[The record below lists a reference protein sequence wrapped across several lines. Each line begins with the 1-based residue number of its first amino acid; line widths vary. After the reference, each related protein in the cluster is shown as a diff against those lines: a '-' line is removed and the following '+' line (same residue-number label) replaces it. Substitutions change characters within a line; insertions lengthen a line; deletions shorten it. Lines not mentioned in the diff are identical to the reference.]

1 MKEITEKMSFFK
13 QFENSIILHKSDEN
27 TFSMIPSKDY
37 FVGNTPHGGYLTA
50 VMQKALS
57 LCMPHQHV
65 INSNTLYLDRTE
77 PEEIIVQVKKIRESR
92 GSSVGKVTLIQDNKS
107 RCMMTGIC
115 SDFNFMKGVSDLET
129 SPSKTF
135 DEDRNLFISLNFDN
149 NKEDLTPSF
158 IKQTNCKIAKKHA
171 WWLESNKHLCDEAR
185 CAGFISMGDETPD
198 QFVLSFYSDF
208 FPPVVMNK
216 YGPLGWV
223 PTLSLTTNIRQL
235 PTTNELFMDVIA
247 KDLNKGFFEQ
257 DCQIWDL
264 NKNLVATSR
273 QLTRILKS
281 EEKLP
286 HLI

>member
-1 MKEITEKMSFFK
+1 MSFFK
-13 QFENSIILHKSDEN
+13 QFENSIAIDRSDEN
-27 TFSMIPSKDY
+27 LFSMTPSKDY

-50 VMQKALS
+50 VMQKAISLS
-57 LCMPHQHV
+57 MPHPHL

-77 PEEIIVQVKKIRESR
+77 PREISIRVEKIRESR
-92 GSSVGKVTLIQDNKS
+92 GSSVGQVSLIQDDKL

-115 SDFNFMKGVSDLET
+115 SDFHYMNGVNDLET
-129 SPSKTF
+129 HPPKIFNEERDS
-135 DEDRNLFISLNFDN
+135 FISLNFDN
-149 NKEDLTPSF
+149 KEEGITPSF
-158 IKQTNCKIAKKHA
+158 IKQTQCEIAIKHA
-171 WWLESNKHLCDEAR
+171 WWLKNEADLGDEAR
-185 CAGFISMGDETPD
+185 CSGFISMGDEIPD

-235 PTTNELFMDVIA
+235 PTTSELFMDVKA

>member
-1 MKEITEKMSFFK
+1 MSFFK
-13 QFENSIILHKSDEN
+13 QFENSIIIDTSDEDI
-27 TFSMIPSKDY
+27 FSMTPSKDY

-57 LCMPHQHV
+57 LSMPHPHV

-77 PEEIIVQVKKIRESR
+77 PKEIIIQVDKIRESR
-92 GSSVGKVTLIQDNKS
+92 GSSVGRVSLIQDDKL

-115 SDFNFMKGVSDLET
+115 SDFNYMNGVNDL
-129 SPSKTF
+129 KTLPPKIF
-135 DEDRNLFISLNFDN
+135 NEDRGLFISLNFDN
-149 NKEDLTPSF
+149 KQEGFTPSF
-158 IKQTNCKIAKKHA
+158 IKQTKCEIAKQHA
-171 WWLESNKHLCDEAR
+171 WWLKNEDELGDEAR
-185 CAGFISMGDETPD
+185 CAGFISMGEEIPD

-235 PTTNELFMDVIA
+235 PSTSELFMDVIA

-286 HLI
+286 HLTKQ

>member
-1 MKEITEKMSFFK
+1 MSFFK
-13 QFENSIILHKSDEN
+13 QFENSIAIDRSDEN
-27 TFSMIPSKDY
+27 LFSMTPSKDY

-50 VMQKALS
+50 VMQKAISLS
-57 LCMPHQHV
+57 MPHPHL

-77 PEEIIVQVKKIRESR
+77 PREIIIKVEKIRESR
-92 GSSVGKVTLIQDNKS
+92 GSSVGQVSLIQDDKL

-115 SDFNFMKGVSDLET
+115 SDFHYMNGVNDLET
-129 SPSKTF
+129 PPPEIFNNKRDS
-135 DEDRNLFISLNFDN
+135 FISLNFDN
-149 NKEDLTPSF
+149 KEESITPSF
-158 IKQTNCKIAKKHA
+158 IKQTHCEIAIKHA
-171 WWLESNKHLCDEAR
+171 WWLKNEADLGDEAR
-185 CAGFISMGDETPD
+185 CSGFISMGDEIPD

-235 PTTNELFMDVIA
+235 PTTSELFMDVKA

>member
-1 MKEITEKMSFFK
+1 MSFFK
-13 QFENSIILHKSDEN
+13 QFEDSIIIDKSDEN
-27 TFSMIPSKDY
+27 IFSMTPSKDY

-57 LCMPHQHV
+57 LSMPHPHV

-77 PEEIIVQVKKIRESR
+77 PKEISIHVDKIRESR
-92 GSSVGKVTLIQDNKS
+92 GSSVGRVSLIQDEKL

-115 SDFNFMKGVSDLET
+115 SDFNYMNGVNDLET
-129 SPSKTF
+129 LPPNIFNEKRDF
-135 DEDRNLFISLNFDN
+135 FISLNFDN
-149 NKEDLTPSF
+149 KQEGFTPSF
-158 IKQTNCKIAKKHA
+158 IKQTKCEIAKQHA
-171 WWLESNKHLCDEAR
+171 WWLKNEDDLGEEAR
-185 CAGFISMGDETPD
+185 CAGFISMGEEIPD

-235 PTTNELFMDVIA
+235 PTTSELFMDVIA

>member
-1 MKEITEKMSFFK
+1 MSFFK
-13 QFENSIILHKSDEN
+13 QFENSIIIDRSDEDI
-27 TFSMIPSKDY
+27 FSMTPSKDY

-57 LCMPHQHV
+57 LSMPHPHV

-77 PEEIIVQVKKIRESR
+77 PKEIIIQVDKIRESR
-92 GSSVGKVTLIQDNKS
+92 GSSVGQVSLIQDDKL

-115 SDFNFMKGVSDLET
+115 SDFNYMNGVNDLET
-129 SPSKTF
+129 LPPKIF
-135 DEDRNLFISLNFDN
+135 NEDRGLFISLNFDN
-149 NKEDLTPSF
+149 KQEGFTPSF
-158 IKQTNCKIAKKHA
+158 IKQTKCEIAKQHA
-171 WWLESNKHLCDEAR
+171 WWLKNEDELGDEAR
-185 CAGFISMGDETPD
+185 CAGFISMGEEIPD

-235 PTTNELFMDVIA
+235 PSTSELFMDVIA

-286 HLI
+286 HLTKQ

>member
-1 MKEITEKMSFFK
+1 MSFFK
-13 QFENSIILHKSDEN
+13 QFENSIIIDRSDEDI
-27 TFSMIPSKDY
+27 FSMTPSKDY

-57 LCMPHQHV
+57 LSMPHPHV

-77 PEEIIVQVKKIRESR
+77 PKEIVIQVDKIRESR
-92 GSSVGKVTLIQDNKS
+92 GSSVGRVSLLQDDKL

-115 SDFNFMKGVSDLET
+115 SDFNYMNGVNDLET
-129 SPSKTF
+129 LPPKIF
-135 DEDRNLFISLNFDN
+135 NEDRGLFISLNFDN
-149 NKEDLTPSF
+149 KQEGFTPSF
-158 IKQTNCKIAKKHA
+158 IKQTKCEIAKQHA
-171 WWLESNKHLCDEAR
+171 WWLKNEDELGDEAR
-185 CAGFISMGDETPD
+185 CAGFISMGEEIPD

-235 PTTNELFMDVIA
+235 PSTSELFMDVIA

-286 HLI
+286 HLTKQ

>member
-1 MKEITEKMSFFK
+1 MSFFK
-13 QFENSIILHKSDEN
+13 QFENSIAIDRLDEN
-27 TFSMIPSKDY
+27 LFSMTPSKDY

-50 VMQKALS
+50 LMQKAISLS
-57 LCMPHQHV
+57 MPHPHL

-77 PEEIIVQVKKIRESR
+77 PREISIKVEKIRESR
-92 GSSVGKVTLIQDNKS
+92 GSSVGQVSLIQDNKL

-115 SDFNFMKGVSDLET
+115 SDFHYMNGVNDLET
-129 SPSKTF
+129 HPPKIFSEERDS
-135 DEDRNLFISLNFDN
+135 FISLNFDN
-149 NKEDLTPSF
+149 KEEGITPSF
-158 IKQTNCKIAKKHA
+158 IKQTQCEIATKHA
-171 WWLESNKHLCDEAR
+171 WWLKNEADLGEEAR
-185 CAGFISMGDETPD
+185 CSGFISMGDEIPD

-235 PTTNELFMDVIA
+235 PTTSELFMDVIA

-286 HLI
+286 HLTNNKDML

>member
-1 MKEITEKMSFFK
+1 MSLFT
-13 QFENSIILHKSDEN
+13 QFENSIIIDKSDEN
-27 TFSMIPSKDY
+27 IFSMTPSKDY

-57 LCMPHQHV
+57 LSMPHPHV

-77 PEEIIVQVKKIRESR
+77 PKEISIHVDKIRESR
-92 GSSVGKVTLIQDNKS
+92 GSSVGRVSLIQDEKL

-115 SDFNFMKGVSDLET
+115 SDFNYMNGVNDLET
-129 SPSKTF
+129 LPPKIFNEKRDS
-135 DEDRNLFISLNFDN
+135 FISLNFDN
-149 NKEDLTPSF
+149 KQEGFTPSF
-158 IKQTNCKIAKKHA
+158 IKQTKCDIAKKHA
-171 WWLESNKHLCDEAR
+171 WWLKNENDLGDEAR
-185 CAGFISMGDETPD
+185 CSGFISMGEEIPD

-235 PTTNELFMDVIA
+235 PTTSELFMDVIA

>member
-1 MKEITEKMSFFK
+1 MSFFK
-13 QFENSIILHKSDEN
+13 QFENSIDIDRSDEN
-27 TFSMIPSKDY
+27 LFSMTPSKDY

-50 VMQKALS
+50 VMQKAISLS
-57 LCMPHQHV
+57 MPHPHL

-77 PEEIIVQVKKIRESR
+77 PREISIRVEKIRESR
-92 GSSVGKVTLIQDNKS
+92 GSSVGQVSLIQDDKL

-115 SDFNFMKGVSDLET
+115 SDFHYMNGVNDLET
-129 SPSKTF
+129 HPPKIFNEERDS
-135 DEDRNLFISLNFDN
+135 FISLNFDN
-149 NKEDLTPSF
+149 KEEGITPSF
-158 IKQTNCKIAKKHA
+158 IKQTQCDIAIKHA
-171 WWLESNKHLCDEAR
+171 WWLKNEADLGDEAR
-185 CAGFISMGDETPD
+185 CSGFISMGDEIPD

-235 PTTNELFMDVIA
+235 PTTSELFMDVKA

-286 HLI
+286 HLTNNKDML

>member
-1 MKEITEKMSFFK
+1 MSFFK
-13 QFENSIILHKSDEN
+13 QFENSIIIDKSDEN
-27 TFSMIPSKDY
+27 IFSMTPSKDY

-57 LCMPHQHV
+57 LSMPHPHV

-77 PEEIIVQVKKIRESR
+77 PKEISIHVDKIRESR
-92 GSSVGKVTLIQDNKS
+92 GSSVGRVSLIQDEKL

-115 SDFNFMKGVSDLET
+115 SDFNYMNGVNDLET
-129 SPSKTF
+129 LPPNIFNEKRDF
-135 DEDRNLFISLNFDN
+135 FISLNFDN
-149 NKEDLTPSF
+149 KQEGFTPSF
-158 IKQTNCKIAKKHA
+158 IKQTKCDIAKKHA
-171 WWLESNKHLCDEAR
+171 WWLKNENDLGDEAR
-185 CAGFISMGDETPD
+185 CAGFISMGEEIPD

-235 PTTNELFMDVIA
+235 PTTSELFMDVIA

>member
-1 MKEITEKMSFFK
+1 MSFFK
-13 QFENSIILHKSDEN
+13 QFENSINIDRSDEKL
-27 TFSMIPSKDY
+27 FSMTPSKDY
-37 FVGNTPHGGYLTA
+37 FVGNTPHGGYLIA
-50 VMQKALS
+50 VMQKAISLS
-57 LCMPHQHV
+57 MPHPHV

-77 PEEIIVQVKKIRESR
+77 PREISIKVEKIRESR
-92 GSSVGKVTLIQDNKS
+92 GSSVGQVSLIQDDKL

-115 SDFNFMKGVSDLET
+115 SDFHYMNGVNDLET
-129 SPSKTF
+129 LPPKIFNEERDS
-135 DEDRNLFISLNFDN
+135 FISLNFDN
-149 NKEDLTPSF
+149 KEEGITPSF
-158 IKQTNCKIAKKHA
+158 IKQTLCEIAIKHA
-171 WWLESNKHLCDEAR
+171 WWLKNEDDLGEAR
-185 CAGFISMGDETPD
+185 CSGFISMGDEIPD

-235 PTTNELFMDVIA
+235 PTTSELFMDVKA

>member
-1 MKEITEKMSFFK
+1 MSFFK
-13 QFENSIILHKSDEN
+13 QFENSIIIDRSDEN
-27 TFSMIPSKDY
+27 IFSMTPSKDY

-57 LCMPHQHV
+57 LSIPHQHV

-77 PEEIIVQVKKIRESR
+77 PKEICIQVKKVRESR
-92 GSSVGKVTLIQDNKS
+92 GSSVGQVSLIQDDKL

-115 SDFNFMKGVSDLET
+115 SDFNFMKGVNDLET
-129 SPSKTF
+129 LPPKIFNKERDS
-135 DEDRNLFISLNFDN
+135 FIPLNFE
-149 NKEDLTPSF
+149 NKQEGFTPSF
-158 IKQTNCKIAKKHA
+158 IKQTKCEIAKQHA
-171 WWLESNKHLCDEAR
+171 WWLKNEDDLGDEAR
-185 CAGFISMGDETPD
+185 CAGFISMGEEIPN

-235 PTTNELFMDVIA
+235 PTTSELFMDVIA

-264 NKNLVATSR
+264 NQNLVATSR

>member
-1 MKEITEKMSFFK
+1 MSFFK
-13 QFENSIILHKSDEN
+13 QFENSIDIDRSDEN
-27 TFSMIPSKDY
+27 LFSMTPSKDY

-50 VMQKALS
+50 VMQKAISLS
-57 LCMPHQHV
+57 MPHPHL

-77 PEEIIVQVKKIRESR
+77 PREISIRVEKIRESR
-92 GSSVGKVTLIQDNKS
+92 GSSVGQVSLIQDDKL

-115 SDFNFMKGVSDLET
+115 SDFHYMNGVNDLET
-129 SPSKTF
+129 HPPKIFNEERDS
-135 DEDRNLFISLNFDN
+135 FISLNFDN
-149 NKEDLTPSF
+149 KEEGITPSF
-158 IKQTNCKIAKKHA
+158 IKQTQCEIAIKHA
-171 WWLESNKHLCDEAR
+171 WWLKNEADLGDEAR
-185 CAGFISMGDETPD
+185 CSGFISMGDEIPD

-235 PTTNELFMDVIA
+235 PTTSELFMDVKA

>member
-1 MKEITEKMSFFK
+1 MSFFK
-13 QFENSIILHKSDEN
+13 QFENSIIIDKSDEN
-27 TFSMIPSKDY
+27 IFSMTPSKDY

-57 LCMPHQHV
+57 LSMPHPHV

-77 PEEIIVQVKKIRESR
+77 PKEISIHVDQIRESR
-92 GSSVGKVTLIQDNKS
+92 GSSVGRVSLIQDEKL

-115 SDFNFMKGVSDLET
+115 SDFNYMNGVNDLET
-129 SPSKTF
+129 LPPNIFNEKRDF
-135 DEDRNLFISLNFDN
+135 FISLNFDN
-149 NKEDLTPSF
+149 KQEGFTPSF
-158 IKQTNCKIAKKHA
+158 IKQTKCDIAKKHA
-171 WWLESNKHLCDEAR
+171 WWLKNENDLGDEAR
-185 CAGFISMGDETPD
+185 CAGFISMGEEIPD

-235 PTTNELFMDVIA
+235 PTTSELFMDVNA

>member
-1 MKEITEKMSFFK
+1 MSFFK
-13 QFENSIILHKSDEN
+13 QFENSIIIDKSDEN
-27 TFSMIPSKDY
+27 IFSMTPSKDY

-57 LCMPHQHV
+57 LSMPHPHV

-77 PEEIIVQVKKIRESR
+77 PKEISIHVDKIRESR
-92 GSSVGKVTLIQDNKS
+92 GSSVGRVSLMQDEKL

-115 SDFNFMKGVSDLET
+115 SDFNYMNGVNDLET
-129 SPSKTF
+129 LPPKIF
-135 DEDRNLFISLNFDN
+135 NKKRDLFISLNFDN
-149 NKEDLTPSF
+149 KQEGITPSF
-158 IKQTNCKIAKKHA
+158 IKQTKCDIAKQHA
-171 WWLESNKHLCDEAR
+171 WWLKNENDLAEEAR
-185 CAGFISMGDETPD
+185 CAGFISMGEEIPD

-235 PTTNELFMDVIA
+235 PTTSELFMDVIA

>member
-1 MKEITEKMSFFK
+1 MSFFK
-13 QFENSIILHKSDEN
+13 QFENSIIIDKSDEN
-27 TFSMIPSKDY
+27 IFSMTPSKDY

-57 LCMPHQHV
+57 LSMPHPHV

-77 PEEIIVQVKKIRESR
+77 PKEISIHVDKIRESR
-92 GSSVGKVTLIQDNKS
+92 GSSVGRVSLIQDEKL

-115 SDFNFMKGVSDLET
+115 SDFNYMNGVNDLET
-129 SPSKTF
+129 LPPNIFNEKR
-135 DEDRNLFISLNFDN
+135 DLFISLNFDN
-149 NKEDLTPSF
+149 KQEGFTPSF
-158 IKQTNCKIAKKHA
+158 IKQTKCDIAKKHA
-171 WWLESNKHLCDEAR
+171 WWLKNENDLGDEAR
-185 CAGFISMGDETPD
+185 CTGFISMGEEIPD

-235 PTTNELFMDVIA
+235 PTTSELFMDVIA

>member
-1 MKEITEKMSFFK
+1 MSFFK
-13 QFENSIILHKSDEN
+13 QFENSIIIDKSDEN
-27 TFSMIPSKDY
+27 IFSMTPSKDY

-57 LCMPHQHV
+57 LSMPHPHV

-77 PEEIIVQVKKIRESR
+77 PKEISIHVDQIRESR
-92 GSSVGKVTLIQDNKS
+92 GSSVGRVSLIQDEKL

-115 SDFNFMKGVSDLET
+115 SDFNYMNGVNDLET
-129 SPSKTF
+129 LPPNIFNEKRDF
-135 DEDRNLFISLNFDN
+135 FISLNFDN
-149 NKEDLTPSF
+149 KQEGFTPSF
-158 IKQTNCKIAKKHA
+158 IKQTKCDIAKKHA
-171 WWLESNKHLCDEAR
+171 WWLKNENDLGDEAR
-185 CAGFISMGDETPD
+185 CAGFISMGEEIPD

-235 PTTNELFMDVIA
+235 PKTSELFMDVIA

>member
-1 MKEITEKMSFFK
+1 MSFFK

-57 LCMPHQHV
+57 LSMPHQHV

-92 GSSVGKVTLIQDNKS
+92 GSSVGKVTLTQDNKS

-115 SDFNFMKGVSDLET
+115 SDFNYMNGVNDL
-129 SPSKTF
+129 KTLPPKIF
-135 DEDRNLFISLNFDN
+135 NEKRDLFISLNFDN
-149 NKEDLTPSF
+149 KQEGFTPSF
-158 IKQTNCKIAKKHA
+158 IKQTKCDIAKQHA
-171 WWLESNKHLCDEAR
+171 WWLKNENYLGDEAR
-185 CAGFISMGDETPD
+185 CSGFISMGEEIPD

-235 PTTNELFMDVIA
+235 PTTSELFMDVIA

>member
-1 MKEITEKMSFFK
+1 MSFFK
-13 QFENSIILHKSDEN
+13 QFENSINIDRSDEN
-27 TFSMIPSKDY
+27 LFSMTPSKDY

-50 VMQKALS
+50 VMQKAISLS
-57 LCMPHQHV
+57 MPHPHV

-77 PEEIIVQVKKIRESR
+77 PKEISIKVEKIRESR
-92 GSSVGKVTLIQDNKS
+92 GSSVGQVSLIQDDKL

-115 SDFNFMKGVSDLET
+115 SDFHYMNGVNDLET
-129 SPSKTF
+129 LPPKIFNEERDS
-135 DEDRNLFISLNFDN
+135 FISLNFDN
-149 NKEDLTPSF
+149 KEEGITPSF
-158 IKQTNCKIAKKHA
+158 IKQTLCEIAIKHA
-171 WWLESNKHLCDEAR
+171 WWLKNEDDLGEAR
-185 CAGFISMGDETPD
+185 CSGFISMGDEIPD

-235 PTTNELFMDVIA
+235 PTTSELFMDVIA

>member
-1 MKEITEKMSFFK
+1 MSFFK
-13 QFENSIILHKSDEN
+13 QFENSIAIDRLDEN
-27 TFSMIPSKDY
+27 LFSMTPSKDY

-50 VMQKALS
+50 VMQKAISLS
-57 LCMPHQHV
+57 MPHPHL

-77 PEEIIVQVKKIRESR
+77 PREISIRVEKIRESR
-92 GSSVGKVTLIQDNKS
+92 GSSVGQVSLIQDDKL

-115 SDFNFMKGVSDLET
+115 SDFHYMNGVNDLET
-129 SPSKTF
+129 HPPKIFNEERDS
-135 DEDRNLFISLNFDN
+135 FISLNFDN
-149 NKEDLTPSF
+149 KEEGITPSF
-158 IKQTNCKIAKKHA
+158 IKQTQCDIAIKHA
-171 WWLESNKHLCDEAR
+171 WWLKNEADLGDEAR
-185 CAGFISMGDETPD
+185 CSGFISMGDEIPD

-235 PTTNELFMDVIA
+235 PTTSELFMDVKA

>member
-1 MKEITEKMSFFK
+1 MSFFK
-13 QFENSIILHKSDEN
+13 QFENSIIIDKSDEN
-27 TFSMIPSKDY
+27 IFSMTPSKDY

-57 LCMPHQHV
+57 LSMPHPHV

-77 PEEIIVQVKKIRESR
+77 PKEISIHVDKIRESR
-92 GSSVGKVTLIQDNKS
+92 GSSVGRVSLIQDEKL

-115 SDFNFMKGVSDLET
+115 SDFNYMNGVNDLET
-129 SPSKTF
+129 LPPNIFNEKR
-135 DEDRNLFISLNFDN
+135 DLFISLNFDN
-149 NKEDLTPSF
+149 KQEGFTPSF
-158 IKQTNCKIAKKHA
+158 IKQTKCDIAKKHA
-171 WWLESNKHLCDEAR
+171 WWLKNENDLGDEAR
-185 CAGFISMGDETPD
+185 CAGFISMGEEIPD

-235 PTTNELFMDVIA
+235 PTTSELFMDVIA

-286 HLI
+286 HLTKQ

>member
-1 MKEITEKMSFFK
+1 MSFFK
-13 QFENSIILHKSDEN
+13 QFENSITIDKSDEN
-27 TFSMIPSKDY
+27 IFSMTPSKDY

-57 LCMPHQHV
+57 LSMPHPHV

-77 PEEIIVQVKKIRESR
+77 PKEIAIHVDKIRESR
-92 GSSVGKVTLIQDNKS
+92 GSSVGRVSLIQDEKL

-115 SDFNFMKGVSDLET
+115 SDFNYMNGVNDLET
-129 SPSKTF
+129 LPPKIF
-135 DEDRNLFISLNFDN
+135 NEKREFFISLNFDN
-149 NKEDLTPSF
+149 KQEGFTPSF
-158 IKQTNCKIAKKHA
+158 IKQTKCDIAKQHA
-171 WWLESNKHLCDEAR
+171 WWLKNENDLGDEAR
-185 CAGFISMGDETPD
+185 CAGFISMGEEIPD

-235 PTTNELFMDVIA
+235 PTTSELFMDVIA

-286 HLI
+286 HLTKQ

>member
-1 MKEITEKMSFFK
+1 MSFFK
-13 QFENSIILHKSDEN
+13 QFENSIAIDRLDEN
-27 TFSMIPSKDY
+27 LFSMTPSKDY

-50 VMQKALS
+50 VMQKAISLS
-57 LCMPHQHV
+57 MPHPHL

-77 PEEIIVQVKKIRESR
+77 PREISIKVEKIRESR
-92 GSSVGKVTLIQDNKS
+92 GSSVGQVSLIQDDKL

-115 SDFNFMKGVSDLET
+115 SDFHHMNGVNDLET
-129 SPSKTF
+129 LPPKIFSNERDS
-135 DEDRNLFISLNFDN
+135 FISLNFDN
-149 NKEDLTPSF
+149 KEEGITPSF
-158 IKQTNCKIAKKHA
+158 IKQTHCEIAIKHA
-171 WWLESNKHLCDEAR
+171 WWLKNEGDLGDEAR
-185 CAGFISMGDETPD
+185 CSGFISMGDEIPD

-235 PTTNELFMDVIA
+235 PTTSELFMDVKA

-286 HLI
+286 HLTNNKDML

>member
-1 MKEITEKMSFFK
+1 MSFFK
-13 QFENSIILHKSDEN
+13 QFENSIIIDRSDEDI
-27 TFSMIPSKDY
+27 FSMTPSKDY

-57 LCMPHQHV
+57 LSMPHPHV

-77 PEEIIVQVKKIRESR
+77 PKEIIIQVDKIRESR
-92 GSSVGKVTLIQDNKS
+92 GSSVGRVSLLQDNKL

-115 SDFNFMKGVSDLET
+115 SDFNYMNGVNDLET
-129 SPSKTF
+129 LPPKIF
-135 DEDRNLFISLNFDN
+135 NEDRGLFISLNFDN
-149 NKEDLTPSF
+149 KQEGFTPSF
-158 IKQTNCKIAKKHA
+158 IKQTKCEIAKQHA
-171 WWLESNKHLCDEAR
+171 WWLKNEDELGDEAR
-185 CAGFISMGDETPD
+185 CAGFISMGEEIPD

-235 PTTNELFMDVIA
+235 PSTSELFMDVIA

-286 HLI
+286 HLTKQ

>member
-1 MKEITEKMSFFK
+1 MSFFK
-13 QFENSIILHKSDEN
+13 QFENSIAIDRLDEN
-27 TFSMIPSKDY
+27 LFSMTPSKDY

-50 VMQKALS
+50 LMQKAISLS
-57 LCMPHQHV
+57 MPHPHL

-77 PEEIIVQVKKIRESR
+77 PREISIKVEKIRESR
-92 GSSVGKVTLIQDNKS
+92 GSSVGQVSLIQDNKL

-115 SDFNFMKGVSDLET
+115 SDFHYMNGVNDLET
-129 SPSKTF
+129 HPPKIFSEERDS
-135 DEDRNLFISLNFDN
+135 FISLNFDN
-149 NKEDLTPSF
+149 KEEGITPSF
-158 IKQTNCKIAKKHA
+158 IKQTQCEIATKHA
-171 WWLESNKHLCDEAR
+171 WWLKNEADLGEEAR
-185 CAGFISMGDETPD
+185 CSGFISMGDEIPD

-235 PTTNELFMDVIA
+235 PTTSELFMDVKA

-286 HLI
+286 HLTNNKDML

>member
-1 MKEITEKMSFFK
+1 MSFFK
-13 QFENSIILHKSDEN
+13 QFENSIDIDRSDEN
-27 TFSMIPSKDY
+27 LFSMTPSKDY

-50 VMQKALS
+50 VMQKAISLS
-57 LCMPHQHV
+57 MPHPHL

-77 PEEIIVQVKKIRESR
+77 PREISIRVEKIRESR
-92 GSSVGKVTLIQDNKS
+92 GSSVGQVSLIQDDKL

-115 SDFNFMKGVSDLET
+115 SDFHYMNGVNDLET
-129 SPSKTF
+129 HPPKIF
-135 DEDRNLFISLNFDN
+135 NEDRDSFISLNFDN
-149 NKEDLTPSF
+149 KEEGITPSF
-158 IKQTNCKIAKKHA
+158 IKQTQCEIAIKHA
-171 WWLESNKHLCDEAR
+171 WWLKNEADLGDEAR
-185 CAGFISMGDETPD
+185 CSGFISMGDEIPD

-235 PTTNELFMDVIA
+235 PTTSELFMDVIA

>member
-1 MKEITEKMSFFK
+1 MSFFK
-13 QFENSIILHKSDEN
+13 QFENSIIIDKSDEN
-27 TFSMIPSKDY
+27 IFSMTPSKDY

-57 LCMPHQHV
+57 LSMPHPHV
-65 INSNTLYLDRTE
+65 INSNTLFLDRTE
-77 PEEIIVQVKKIRESR
+77 PKEISIHVDQIRESR
-92 GSSVGKVTLIQDNKS
+92 GSSVGRVSLIQDEKL

-115 SDFNFMKGVSDLET
+115 SDFNYMNGVNDLET
-129 SPSKTF
+129 LPPNIFNEKR
-135 DEDRNLFISLNFDN
+135 DLFISLNFDN
-149 NKEDLTPSF
+149 KQEGFTPSF
-158 IKQTNCKIAKKHA
+158 IKQTKCDIAKKHA
-171 WWLESNKHLCDEAR
+171 WWLKNENDLGDEAR
-185 CAGFISMGDETPD
+185 CAGFISMGEEIPD

-235 PTTNELFMDVIA
+235 PTTSELFMDVIA

>member
-1 MKEITEKMSFFK
+1 MSFFK
-13 QFENSIILHKSDEN
+13 QFENSIAIDRSDEN
-27 TFSMIPSKDY
+27 LFSMTPSKDY

-50 VMQKALS
+50 VMQKAISLS
-57 LCMPHQHV
+57 MPHPHL

-77 PEEIIVQVKKIRESR
+77 PREISIKVEKIRESR
-92 GSSVGKVTLIQDNKS
+92 GSSVGQVSLIQDDKL

-115 SDFNFMKGVSDLET
+115 SDFHYMNGVNDLET
-129 SPSKTF
+129 LPPKIFNEERDS
-135 DEDRNLFISLNFDN
+135 FISLNFDN
-149 NKEDLTPSF
+149 KEEGITPSF
-158 IKQTNCKIAKKHA
+158 IKQTLCEIAIKHA
-171 WWLESNKHLCDEAR
+171 WWLKNEDDLGDEAR
-185 CAGFISMGDETPD
+185 CSGFISMGDEIPD

-235 PTTNELFMDVIA
+235 PTTSELFMDVKA

>member
-1 MKEITEKMSFFK
+1 MSFFK
-13 QFENSIILHKSDEN
+13 QFENSIIIDKSDEN
-27 TFSMIPSKDY
+27 TFSMTPSKDY

-57 LCMPHQHV
+57 LSMPHPHV

-77 PEEIIVQVKKIRESR
+77 PKEISIHVDKIRESR
-92 GSSVGKVTLIQDNKS
+92 GSSVGRVSLIQDEKL

-115 SDFNFMKGVSDLET
+115 SDFNYMNGVNDLET
-129 SPSKTF
+129 LPPKIF
-135 DEDRNLFISLNFDN
+135 NEKREFFISLNFDN
-149 NKEDLTPSF
+149 KQEGFTPSF
-158 IKQTNCKIAKKHA
+158 IKQTKCDIAKQHA
-171 WWLESNKHLCDEAR
+171 WWLKNENDLGDEAR
-185 CAGFISMGDETPD
+185 CAGFISMGEEIPD

-235 PTTNELFMDVIA
+235 PTTSELFMDVVA

-286 HLI
+286 HLTKQ

>member
-1 MKEITEKMSFFK
+1 MSFFK
-13 QFENSIILHKSDEN
+13 QFENSIIIDTSDEDI
-27 TFSMIPSKDY
+27 FSMTPSKDY

-57 LCMPHQHV
+57 LSMPHPHV

-77 PEEIIVQVKKIRESR
+77 PKEIIIKVDKIRESR
-92 GSSVGKVTLIQDNKS
+92 GSSVGRVSLLQDDKL

-115 SDFNFMKGVSDLET
+115 SDFNYMNGVNDLET
-129 SPSKTF
+129 LPPKIF
-135 DEDRNLFISLNFDN
+135 NDDRGLFISLNFDN
-149 NKEDLTPSF
+149 KQEGFTPSF
-158 IKQTNCKIAKKHA
+158 IKQTKCEIAKQHA
-171 WWLESNKHLCDEAR
+171 WWLKNEDELGDEAR
-185 CAGFISMGDETPD
+185 CAGFISMGEEIPN

-235 PTTNELFMDVIA
+235 PSTSELFMDVIA

-286 HLI
+286 HLTKQ

>member
-1 MKEITEKMSFFK
+1 MSFFK
-13 QFENSIILHKSDEN
+13 QFENSIIIDKSDEN
-27 TFSMIPSKDY
+27 IFSMTPSKDY

-57 LCMPHQHV
+57 LSMPHPHV

-77 PEEIIVQVKKIRESR
+77 PKEISIHVDKIRESR
-92 GSSVGKVTLIQDNKS
+92 GSSVGRVSLMQDEKL

-115 SDFNFMKGVSDLET
+115 SDFNYMNGVNDLET
-129 SPSKTF
+129 LPPNIFSEKR
-135 DEDRNLFISLNFDN
+135 DLFISLNFDN
-149 NKEDLTPSF
+149 KQEGFTPSF
-158 IKQTNCKIAKKHA
+158 IKQTKCDIAKKHA
-171 WWLESNKHLCDEAR
+171 WWLKNENDLGDEAR
-185 CAGFISMGDETPD
+185 CAGFISMGEEIPD

-235 PTTNELFMDVIA
+235 PTTSELFMDVKA

>member
-1 MKEITEKMSFFK
+1 MSFFK
-13 QFENSIILHKSDEN
+13 QFENSIDIDRSDEN
-27 TFSMIPSKDY
+27 LFSMTPSKDY

-50 VMQKALS
+50 VMQKAISLS
-57 LCMPHQHV
+57 MPHPHL

-77 PEEIIVQVKKIRESR
+77 PREISIKVEKIRESR
-92 GSSVGKVTLIQDNKS
+92 GSSVGQVSLIQDDKL

-115 SDFNFMKGVSDLET
+115 SDFHYMNGVNDLET
-129 SPSKTF
+129 LPPEIFNNKRDS
-135 DEDRNLFISLNFDN
+135 FISLNFDN
-149 NKEDLTPSF
+149 KEEGITPSF
-158 IKQTNCKIAKKHA
+158 IKQTHCEIAIKHA
-171 WWLESNKHLCDEAR
+171 WWLKNEGDLGDEAR
-185 CAGFISMGDETPD
+185 CSGFISMGDEIPD

-235 PTTNELFMDVIA
+235 PTTSELFMDVKA

>member
-1 MKEITEKMSFFK
+1 MSFFK
-13 QFENSIILHKSDEN
+13 QFENSINIDRSDEN
-27 TFSMIPSKDY
+27 LFSMTPSKDY

-50 VMQKALS
+50 VMQKAISLS
-57 LCMPHQHV
+57 MPHPHV

-77 PEEIIVQVKKIRESR
+77 PREISIKVEKIRESR
-92 GSSVGKVTLIQDNKS
+92 GSSVGQVSLIQDDKL

-115 SDFNFMKGVSDLET
+115 SDFHYMNGVNDL
-129 SPSKTF
+129 KTLPPKIF
-135 DEDRNLFISLNFDN
+135 NEERDSFISLNFDN
-149 NKEDLTPSF
+149 KEEGITPSF
-158 IKQTNCKIAKKHA
+158 IKQTQCDIAIKHA
-171 WWLESNKHLCDEAR
+171 WWLKNEADLGDEAR
-185 CAGFISMGDETPD
+185 CSGFISMGDEIPD

-235 PTTNELFMDVIA
+235 PTTSELFMDVKA

>member
-1 MKEITEKMSFFK
+1 MSFFK
-13 QFENSIILHKSDEN
+13 QFENSIDIDRSDEN
-27 TFSMIPSKDY
+27 LFSMTPSKDY

-50 VMQKALS
+50 VMQKAISLS
-57 LCMPHQHV
+57 MPHPHL

-77 PEEIIVQVKKIRESR
+77 PREISIKVEKIRESR
-92 GSSVGKVTLIQDNKS
+92 GSSVGQVSLIQDDKL

-115 SDFNFMKGVSDLET
+115 SDFHYMNGVNDLET
-129 SPSKTF
+129 HPPKIFNEERDS
-135 DEDRNLFISLNFDN
+135 FISLNFDN
-149 NKEDLTPSF
+149 KEEGITPSF
-158 IKQTNCKIAKKHA
+158 IKQTQCEIAVKHA
-171 WWLESNKHLCDEAR
+171 WWLKNEADLGDEAR
-185 CAGFISMGDETPD
+185 CSGFISMGDEIPD

-235 PTTNELFMDVIA
+235 PTTSELFMDVKA

>member
-1 MKEITEKMSFFK
+1 MSFFK
-13 QFENSIILHKSDEN
+13 QFENSIIIDKSDEN
-27 TFSMIPSKDY
+27 IFSMTPSKDY

-57 LCMPHQHV
+57 LSMPHPHV

-77 PEEIIVQVKKIRESR
+77 PKEISIHVDKIRESR
-92 GSSVGKVTLIQDNKS
+92 GSSVGRVSLIQDEKL

-115 SDFNFMKGVSDLET
+115 SDFNYMNGVNDLET
-129 SPSKTF
+129 LPPNIFNEKR
-135 DEDRNLFISLNFDN
+135 DLFISLNFDN
-149 NKEDLTPSF
+149 KQEGFTPSF
-158 IKQTNCKIAKKHA
+158 IKQTKCDIAKKHA
-171 WWLESNKHLCDEAR
+171 WWLKNENDLGDEAR
-185 CAGFISMGDETPD
+185 CAGFISMGEEIPD

-235 PTTNELFMDVIA
+235 PTTSELFMDVVA

>member
-1 MKEITEKMSFFK
+1 MSFFK
-13 QFENSIILHKSDEN
+13 QFENSIAIDRSDEN
-27 TFSMIPSKDY
+27 LFSMTPSKDY

-50 VMQKALS
+50 VMQKAISLS
-57 LCMPHQHV
+57 MPHPHL

-77 PEEIIVQVKKIRESR
+77 PREISIKVEKIRESR
-92 GSSVGKVTLIQDNKS
+92 GSSVGQVSLIQDDKL

-115 SDFNFMKGVSDLET
+115 SDFHNMNGVNDLET
-129 SPSKTF
+129 LPPKIFNEERDS
-135 DEDRNLFISLNFDN
+135 FISLNFDN
-149 NKEDLTPSF
+149 KEEGITPSF
-158 IKQTNCKIAKKHA
+158 IKQTLCEIAIKHA
-171 WWLESNKHLCDEAR
+171 WWLKNEDDLGEAR
-185 CAGFISMGDETPD
+185 CSGFISMGDEIPD

-235 PTTNELFMDVIA
+235 PTTSELFMDVIA

>member
-1 MKEITEKMSFFK
+1 MSFFK
-13 QFENSIILHKSDEN
+13 QFENSIIIDKSDEN
-27 TFSMIPSKDY
+27 IFSMTPSKDY

-57 LCMPHQHV
+57 LSMPHPHV

-77 PEEIIVQVKKIRESR
+77 PKEINIHVDKIRQSR
-92 GSSVGKVTLIQDNKS
+92 GSSVGRVSLIQDEKL

-115 SDFNFMKGVSDLET
+115 SDFNYMNGVNDLET
-129 SPSKTF
+129 PPPNIFNEKR
-135 DEDRNLFISLNFDN
+135 DLFISLNFDN
-149 NKEDLTPSF
+149 KQEGFTPSF
-158 IKQTNCKIAKKHA
+158 IKQTKCDIAKKHA
-171 WWLESNKHLCDEAR
+171 WWLKNENELGDEAR
-185 CAGFISMGDETPD
+185 CTGFISMGEEIPD

-235 PTTNELFMDVIA
+235 PTTSELFMDVIA